1 MSSKLRLHSQS
12 PDISQ
17 GVTATEDKEQGAGD
31 QGLMF
36 GYATN
41 ETEELMP
48 MPILLAHKLIQ
59 KLSEVRRNNDITMG

>member
-1 MSSKLRLHSQS
+1 MFDADTCQVNLRLHSQS

-17 GVTATEDKEQGAGD
+17 GVTATEEKEQGAGD

-41 ETEELMP
+41 ETEELNAYAYF
-48 MPILLAHKLIQ
+48 I
-59 KLSEVRRNNDITMG
+59 ST

>member
-1 MSSKLRLHSQS
+1 MQIHVKSMLRLHSQS

-17 GVTATEDKEQGAGD
+17 GVTATEIREQGAGD

-41 ETEELMP
+41 ETEELNASTH
-48 MPILLAHKLIQ
+48 IVLAHKLTK
-59 KLSEVRRNNDITMG
+59 KLIRS

>member
-1 MSSKLRLHSQS
+1 MKLILRLHSQS

-17 GVTATEDKEQGAGD
+17 GVTATEEKEQGAGD

-48 MPILLAHKLIQ
+48 MPILLGTQAHSKI
-59 KLSEVRRNNDITMG
+59 ITGYEEINL

>member
-1 MSSKLRLHSQS
+1 MFDGDTCKVTNLKLHSQS

-17 GVTATEDKEQGAGD
+17 GVTAIRFEKEQGAGD

-36 GYATN
+36 GYASN

-59 KLSEVRRNNDITMG
+59 